1 MSGFLSGFRKRMPF
15 FPAADRSR
23 RAAVPCGVETF
34 TTLQSAVVG
43 RETLLARECVEG
55 ALFEA
60 RPAETI
66 QVAPGWHAELSHGTA
81 RTPLPADLRSGSAY
95 VADPMR
101 FLRLGDLDVN
111 SLWGVSVTR
120 SGGIVAESCRAAEYR
135 LGGVETLPGFA
146 KQDDGLT
153 YRPARR
159 KYAPEIDAP
168 CLHSGHR
175 YCDVYGHWFSDLMSA
190 VWIWREEIVSG
201 HLLLLLPAHTPAW
214 GLEVLRRLG
223 ITPANCVMPR
233 KRRIRLKRAI
243 LSSSM
248 SMECV
253 VRPPALLADLGG
265 DLVRR
270 IVPAGSTSKQR
281 LLYVTRDGD
290 LGHSIRQLVNE
301 DELLARLIPY
311 GFEVVRPG
319 RLPFDDQVH
328 LFANARVIV
337 SPHGSALMNL
347 IFAPA
352 GCGVVDLL
360 PWTWIKKATAP
371 WALRLANIM
380 GQRYAVVMGEECAA
394 SETGDVSPRIERY
407 TVDVDAVVRAVQAFL
422 A

>member
-1 MSGFLSGFRKRMPF
+1 MRF
-15 FPAADRSR
+15 FATADRSR
-23 RAAVPCGVETF
+23 RIAIPCRTETF
-34 TTLQSAVVG
+34 VTLQRAAAS
-43 RETLLARECVEG
+43 REALLARECVDG
-55 ALFEA
+55 ALHEA
-60 RPAETI
+60 YPAKII
-66 QVAPGWHAELSHGTA
+66 QAAPGWRAELSHETPRA
-81 RTPLPADLRSGSAY
+81 PLPPDLRRADAY

-101 FLRLGDLDVN
+101 FLRVDDLDVN
-111 SLWGVSVTR
+111 CRWGVSVTR

-146 KQDDGLT
+146 KQGDSLT

-159 KYAPEIDAP
+159 RYAPEIDAP

-190 VWIWREEIVSG
+190 VWIWREEIVAG
-201 HLLLLLPAHTPAW
+201 RLLLLLPSHTPTW
-214 GLEVLRRLG
+214 GLNILRWLG
-223 ITPANCVMPR
+223 ITPAHCVMPR

-248 SMECV
+248 SMGCV
-253 VRPPALLADLGG
+253 VRPPALLGDLGR
-265 DLVRR
+265 DLARR
-270 IVPAGSTSKQR
+270 IAPPGGTSRQH

-290 LGHSIRQLVNE
+290 VNHSVRQLVNE
-301 DELLARLIPY
+301 NELLARLLPL
-311 GFEVVRPG
+311 GFEVIRPG
-319 RLPFDDQVH
+319 RLPFDDQVR

-360 PWTWIKKATAP
+360 PWTWAEKATAP

-380 GQRYAVVMGEECAA
+380 GQRYAVAMGEECGA
-394 SETGDVSPRIERY
+394 SETDDVSLRIERCL
-407 TVDVDAVVRAVQAFL
+407 VDVDAVLRAVQAFL